1 MQDGHVLLVAI
12 QGIEPAGQL
21 VLVEAH
27 FKGLLLFVLLEF
39 FVRKRRQPKLIGQ
52 VAIRLAHKD
61 KAMRSTGHA
70 IGWRREQLAKRRGE
84 RQPGGAERGR
94 LEKFASIEGHLF
106 LWVCG
111 K

>member
-84 RQPGGAERGR
+84 RQAGGAERAR

-106 LWVCG
+106 LWVYG

>member
-1 MQDGHVLLVAI
+1 MEDGHVLLVAI

-52 VAIRLAHKD
+52 VAVRLTHKD
-61 KAMRSTGHA
+61 KAMRSAGHA
-70 IGWRREQLAKRRGE
+70 IGWSREQLIKRRGE
-84 RQPGGAERGR
+84 RQASGAKRGG
-94 LEKFASIEGHLF
+94 LEKFASIESHLF
-106 LWVCG
+106 LWVYG